1 MNLAT
6 TQKLAEKILAELTPY
21 CDQIEIAGSIRRRRP
36 NPNDI
41 DLVCL
46 PKPGNL
52 IELQSRF
59 HARCKVL
66 SEGVENAMYLLGNGV
81 QLDVFFAHHEAR
93 DIFGEVQAHANFG
106 TLLLCRT
113 GSAQHNIWLIG
124 QAKHKDLYWKPYASP
139 PQRRRES
146 SPPSASNSSPRKRGS
161 DNHASRITNHQ
172 PPCPPKNKRR
182 YTGANGVSR

>member
-124 QAKHKDLYWKPYASP
+124 QAKLKDLYWKPYAGVFTQADGRCLASATEEGIFTALGLEFIP
-139 PQRRRES
+139 PEKRE
-146 SPPSASNSSPRKRGS
+146 R
-161 DNHASRITNHQ
+161 
-172 PPCPPKNKRR
+172 
-182 YTGANGVSR
+182 